1 MKCDDI
7 KAVDIIA
14 QIFEQT
20 MSLTVFLFAFKI
32 LAVGNA

>member
-14 QIFEQT
+14 QIFEQND
-20 MSLTVFLFAFKI
+20 VFDSVPFCF
-32 LAVGNA
+32 